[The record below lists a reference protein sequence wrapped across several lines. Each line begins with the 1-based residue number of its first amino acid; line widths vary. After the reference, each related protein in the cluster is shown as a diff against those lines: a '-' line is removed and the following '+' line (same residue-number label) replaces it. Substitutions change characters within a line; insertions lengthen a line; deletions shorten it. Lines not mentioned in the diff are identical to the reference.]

1 MGRVFQRNVKNHW
14 TVQYEERSL
23 PHVQAGMVL
32 NPQDW
37 RELDP
42 FILMAEDW
50 FKRGAFSDHPHRGFQ
65 TITYVIDGR
74 LEHIDNHGGHS
85 ILEAGDIQY
94 MNAGSGARHAE
105 EAVEDDIAHTLQ
117 LWLNLPK
124 ELKGTKTSYQNVY
137 SESAPTV
144 DINGGTL
151 KVYSGESAGV
161 KGPLEPLVPFTLSE
175 IRLSEGAEFTY
186 ELPEGHNAFLY
197 VLSGDIEAGA
207 NPTNL
212 KKSSA
217 ATVTFND
224 GGDGS
229 SKLLLKAN
237 KRSRVL
243 VYSGMPI
250 KEEVV
255 AYGPFVMNSMEE
267 IRQAYRDYQEGK
279 FGAEAK

>member
-1 MGRVFQRNVKNHW
+1 MFQRDIKDNW
-14 TVQYEERSL
+14 TVQYEEKDL
-23 PHVQAGMVL
+23 PHVQVGLVL
-32 NPQDW
+32 NPQKW

-50 FKRGAFSDHPHRGFQ
+50 FKRGTFSDHPHRGFQ

-85 ILEAGDIQY
+85 VLEAGDIQY

-105 EAVEDDIAHTLQ
+105 EAVDEDIAHTLQ

-124 ELKGTKTSYQNVY
+124 DLKGTTTSYQNVY
-137 SESAPTV
+137 SETAPV
-144 DINGGTL
+144 VEFDGGSL
-151 KVYSGESAGV
+151 KVYSGETAGA

-175 IRLSEGAEFTY
+175 IRLSEGAAFLY
-186 ELPEGHNAFLY
+186 ELPEDHNAFIY
-197 VLSGDIEAGA
+197 VLSGELEAGSSK
-207 NPTNL
+207 TSL

-217 ATVTFND
+217 ATLTYND
-224 GGDGS
+224 SGIS
-229 SKLLLKAN
+229 ASELSLKAN

-243 VYSGMPI
+243 VYSGKPI

-279 FGAEAK
+279 FGDEAK